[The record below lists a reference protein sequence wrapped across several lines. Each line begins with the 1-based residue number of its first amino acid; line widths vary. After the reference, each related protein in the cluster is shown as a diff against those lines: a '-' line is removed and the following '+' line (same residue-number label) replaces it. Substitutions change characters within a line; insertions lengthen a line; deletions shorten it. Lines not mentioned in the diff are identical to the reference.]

1 MLNRTLLSLL
11 FYIALI
17 FHILEKRT
25 KNLSIPILIYF
36 LLFVDNN
43 LLISQAKKFEKSNTS
58 LFCSYSIISSLFK
71 QFRLVIEHDKSK
83 VFLFL

>member
-58 LFCSYSIISSLFK
+58 LFYSYSIISSLFK